1 MKLKSFSQ
9 PLYAILIATAFLI
22 DAFMR
27 DITGAVC
34 CLLVYWLCKVFLLMK
49 LAEASREMSFPVP

>member
-9 PLYAILIATAFLI
+9 PLYAILIATAFLT
-22 DAFMR
+22 DAFVR

-34 CLLVYWLCKVFLLMK
+34 CFVGV
-49 LAEASREMSFPVP
+49 LAMQGFSIDEISRS